1 MTIQAILFDLGG
13 VLLRTA
19 DFNPRERLAARLGMS
34 RFELEQLIF
43 GRESGDMAQR
53 GEITVHQ
60 HYANLCQHLGYSMEQ
75 LQAMLEE
82 FFTTDFLDQDLV
94 EYVRQLHRT
103 YKTGLLSNAA
113 DDLRKLIAER
123 WHFEDAFDDMVISAE
138 VKLAKPDPRIFR
150 LAVDRLGVIAGEA
163 VFIDDMPH
171 NVDAAVKVGLL
182 GIRFQSPQQFRLDL
196 EGLLNGHSG

>member
-60 HYANLCQHLGYSMEQ
+60 HYENLCQQLGYSMEQ

-103 YKTGLLSNAA
+103 YKTGLLSNAT
-113 DDLRKLIAER
+113 DDLRKLIAVR

-182 GIRFQSPQQFRLDL
+182 GIHFQSPQQLRFDL
-196 EGLLNGHSG
+196 EGLLNGHPG